1 VSLHNDQPQTRC
13 CSHTALNQVFCLSG
27 SQCSRNLTPG
37 GWRYYLLRNVGKQR
51 VEHRGTVT
59 TSGVGRR
66 TNTAV
71 RTSKWNVLPSTREFL
86 KCFAPITKNHRVK
99 DTSRQSNDFY
109 TDKLNISRTYQNVL
123 NRYLLNCVLT
133 NWFIYFSYVYLF
145 IYQLR
150 STFWNVYNKL
160 TNF

>member
-1 VSLHNDQPQTRC
+1 VSLHNDRPQTRC
-13 CSHTALNQVFCLSG
+13 CSHTASNQVFCVSG
-27 SQCSRNLTPG
+27 PQCTRNLTPG
-37 GWRYYLLRNVGKQR
+37 GWRHYLHWNVGKQR
-51 VEHRGTVT
+51 VELRGTVT

-71 RTSKWNVLPSTREFL
+71 RSSTWNVLPSTRDFL

-123 NRYLLNCVLT
+123 NWCLLNCVLI
-133 NWFIYFSYVYLF
+133 N
-145 IYQLR
+145 
-150 STFWNVYNKL
+150 
-160 TNF
+160 